1 MRADDRPEK
10 LPNFLA
16 QETGGMHEYLNLLFR
31 LYSYQGGGGGDDG
44 GRSAD
49 GAVVEWDRHE
59 LAEERI
65 RSLCELLVAEFV
77 KKETVVSSQALMTAA
92 PFSSSSARMF
102 RLSAGDG
109 LYSHR
114 HAHFPGCAGGGA
126 VHGPDSSLVPDWG
139 T

>member
-1 MRADDRPEK
+1 MTQGLERCCWLLGGWRGGHDGHSQSFVPPGFMRADDRPEK

-31 LYSYQGGGGGDDG
+31 LYSYQGGGGGDGG
-44 GRSAD
+44 GRSVD

-77 KKETVVSSQALMTAA
+77 KKETVVSTQALVRAA
-92 PFSSSSARMF
+92 PFSSSGVRMF
-102 RLSAGDG
+102 RLSAC
-109 LYSHR
+109 R
-114 HAHFPGCAGGGA
+114 
-126 VHGPDSSLVPDWG
+126 
-139 T
+139 